1 MHPVAIDEDNAV
13 QYTKVI
19 HASMTSAL
27 WEIRPQLLHL
37 RLSQPIQI
45 AHDILQQLGI
55 VKHGKAIRVIAESW

>member
-1 MHPVAIDEDNAV
+1 MHPTAIDEDNTT

-19 HASMTSAL
+19 HASTTSAL
-27 WEIRPQLLHL
+27 WKVRPQPLHL

-55 VKHGKAIRVIAESW
+55 VKHGNATGSTR